1 MNKNQDWKKW
11 NYEDEINSLE
21 KSRNSLL
28 LTKKFKFFLLF
39 FTVLI
44 LTLLNFKILEVLSL
58 ADGKVIPQGRIKY
71 IQHLEGGIVEE
82 ILVKEGEKVKTDQ
95 SLVILS
101 KAKASSEY
109 EEINTRLKSIELS
122 IIRIDSEKK
131 SLNEIP
137 KFFTQGKFEEELVK
151 FENEFLSSRKNNLNS
166 EQKTMKKNIKN
177 LEERYSLIKE
187 QTLISEELL
196 LAEATNRF
204 KHLELLRELSNVEG
218 QLEEQKNKLE
228 TITLNFNEQ
237 LNIELSQL
245 NKEKSELLKRIT
257 KYSDN
262 LSRTILKS
270 PVNGIVKLISVN
282 SKGAIIAPGVTVVEI
297 VPENE
302 KLIIEAK
309 LPLSEI
315 GFVKNG
321 LNAKIRLNSPEG
333 SRFKPIN
340 GKVVFVGADRVSSND
355 SDGYYLVKIETE
367 ETSFRKNNEVY
378 VLYPGIP
385 VIVGIIT
392 GNRSFLD
399 YFMTPLKQN
408 ISFALSER

>member
-21 KSRNSLL
+21 QSRNSLL

-137 KFFTQGKFEEELVK
+137 KFLTQGKFEEELVK

-177 LEERYSLIKE
+177 LEKRYSLIKE

-282 SKGAIIAPGVTVVEI
+282 SKGAIITPGVTVVEI

-321 LNAKIRLNSPEG
+321 LEAKIRLHSREG
-333 SRFKPIN
+333 SRFKPMN
-340 GKVVFVGADRVSSND
+340 GKVVFVGADRVSSKD

-367 ETSFRKNNEVY
+367 ETSFYKDNEVY

-408 ISFALSER
+408 ISFALTER